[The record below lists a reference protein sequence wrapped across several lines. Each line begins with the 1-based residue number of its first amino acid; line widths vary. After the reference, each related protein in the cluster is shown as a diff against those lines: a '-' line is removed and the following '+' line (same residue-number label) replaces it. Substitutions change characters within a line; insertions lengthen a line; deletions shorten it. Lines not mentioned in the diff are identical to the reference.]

1 MQYQICR
8 SWTPRRTLLSL
19 AVAGLLPG
27 FAQAEEPLELKSDE
41 VVATTPL
48 PGIDL
53 PKDRVPANIQTLDDE
68 RLRKLGGQSLAE
80 KLQRGLPSVN
90 LNETQGNPYQADLNI
105 A

>member
-80 KLQRGLPSVN
+80 NCSAVCRASTSTRPRATPIRQ
-90 LNETQGNPYQADLNI
+90 T
-105 A
+105 